1 MAKKKKRKDIVS
13 AKQRGEW
20 NRLLM
25 EALEE
30 YVGKEREIAAE
41 CFEAAAENTR
51 DDLRHTSP
59 GAPGGDYAK
68 GWEVVKRS
76 SGITTK
82 QVNYV
87 VCNPEHYR
95 LTHLLERGHQS
106 FNQYGGPYRRVKAY
120 KHIKKAEVR
129 GVEGLLKMLRGDL

>member
-1 MAKKKKRKDIVS
+1 MAKRLIS

-20 NRLLM
+20 DQQLM
-25 EALEE
+25 EALEGFVE
-30 YVGKEREIAAE
+30 DEKEKADKIFA
-41 CFEAAAENTR
+41 EAADETR

-68 GWEVVKRS
+68 GWEVKVRK
-76 SGITTK
+76 SGVTGESMT
-82 QVNYV
+82 YT

-106 FNQYGGPYRRVKAY
+106 FNQHGGPYRRVKAY

-129 GVEGLLKMLRGDL
+129 GVENLLKKLRGEL